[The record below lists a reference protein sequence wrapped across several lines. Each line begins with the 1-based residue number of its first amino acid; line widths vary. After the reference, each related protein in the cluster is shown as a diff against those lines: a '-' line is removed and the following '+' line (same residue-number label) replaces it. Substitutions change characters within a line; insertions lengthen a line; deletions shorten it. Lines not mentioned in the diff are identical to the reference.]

1 MATSRLP
8 TVGGD
13 VNTWGTVLNDYLTKA
28 TGQVPGSSRLFY
40 IDAYGADPTGAALSD
55 TAWTNCYT
63 DASAAVQAHGGSLIV
78 FGPGWYKF
86 SINTVAITDTR
97 VGIRGAGRNAT
108 VIWTAGSSGS
118 LVKVTGTAG
127 PTPQGAAPISGFT
140 VYGWNG
146 GAGIRGLEYG
156 DRYAGTLTDVSAAG
170 CGGASGK
177 GFWFHDATTLS
188 EGSFI
193 QVLADQNT
201 DDFVF
206 EGSGTAGSFDYSH
219 IILKVVATTSGP
231 GANGSILKVI
241 NHMQMNGCYL
251 QLSGNAQAATG
262 QTKTVLTVG
271 SSGTDQA
278 VISGSQLNIMVEA
291 DTSVGTVI
299 DATIQGASGFGIDK
313 CNGVV
318 YFQNVSGT
326 YTAGSVTSPAVFRC
340 AGYLSGPLFS
350 SHGTLTALGTGSQLF
365 TYAG

>member
-8 TVGGD
+8 TVASD
-13 VNTWGTVLNDYLTKA
+13 VNTWGTVLNDYLSKTV
-28 TGQVPGSSRLFY
+28 GQVPGSVRVFY
-40 IDAYGADPTGAALSD
+40 IDAYGADPTGASLSD

-63 DASAAVQAHGGSLIV
+63 DAAAAVQAHAGSLIV

-86 SINTVAITDTR
+86 SINTVAVSDTR
-97 VGIRGAGRNAT
+97 VGIRGAGRLAT
-108 VIWTAGSSGS
+108 TIWTAGSSGS
-118 LVKVTGTAG
+118 LVKVTGTSG
-127 PTPQGAAPISGFT
+127 PTPQGAAPVSGFT
-140 VYGWNG
+140 VYGWSG

-156 DRYAGTLTDVSAAG
+156 DRFGGTLTDVSASG
-170 CGGASGK
+170 CGGAGGK

-201 DDFVF
+201 DEFVF

-219 IILKVVATTSGP
+219 IILKVVGTTAGGVS
-231 GANGSILKVI
+231 GSILKAI
-241 NHMQMNGCYL
+241 NHTQLAGCYL
-251 QLSGNAQAATG
+251 QLSGNASATTG
-262 QTKTVLTVG
+262 LTKTVLTVG
-271 SSGTDQA
+271 SSGTD
-278 VISGSQLNIMVEA
+278 VSTISGSQLNIAVEA
-291 DTSVGTVI
+291 DTSAGTVI

-318 YFQNVSGT
+318 YFQNTTGT

-350 SHGTLTALGTGSQLF
+350 GHGTLTALGTGSQLF
-365 TYAG
+365 TYVG